1 MSDRATE
8 TATEFTMDDRE
19 TEESTGTLG
28 EMSHTNP
35 YTGESFGDAMV
46 YDRGPAV
53 AADGGAAGP
62 GTVDPDDEELNELAA
77 NLNALVGTV
86 KGGLEETILVLNAL
100 KDQDLTQLFVG
111 LHLIHEVTS
120 PQAFGMLR
128 ERGIE
133 VARPDLTLATVDHIV
148 PTADQSRPYG
158 DDAAETMM
166 SELEENVRD
175 AGIEFL
181 SPDTGEQGIVHV
193 VGPEQGLTQ
202 PGKTIVCGDSHT
214 STHGA
219 FGALAFGIGTSQ
231 IRDVLATQTIAM
243 DKQKVR
249 RIQVDG
255 ELGEGCEAKD
265 VILEII
271 RRLGTEGGVGYVY
284 EYGGEAVEHLGME
297 GRMSICNMSIEGGA
311 RAGYVNPDETTY
323 EWLRDT
329 DYFQEHPEKFEEL
342 KPYWE
347 SIRSDADAEYDDV
360 VRIDADDLEPVVTW
374 GTTPG
379 QGVGI
384 TDPIPDPESLP
395 KDKQETARRAQEH
408 MRVEP
413 GDTMEGYPID
423 VAFLGSCTNARLPD
437 LRRAANIVE
446 GRQVHEDVRAFV
458 VPGSQRVQR
467 AAEEEGLKDIF
478 EAAGFEWRNA
488 GCSMCLGMNEDQLEG
503 DEACA
508 SSSNR
513 NFIGR
518 QGSKDG
524 RTVLMNPQMVAAAAI
539 EGKVTDVRNLPEVV
553 RV

>member
-1 MSDRATE
+1 MS
-8 TATEFTMDDRE
+8 
-19 TEESTGTLG
+19 SGTL
-28 EMSHTNP
+28 
-35 YTGESFGDAMV
+35 
-46 YDRGPAV
+46 YDKVWDRHKVTTLPNG
-53 AADGGAAGP
+53 
-62 GTVDPDDEELNELAA
+62 
-77 NLNALVGTV
+77 
-86 KGGLEETILVLNAL
+86 
-100 KDQDLTQLFVG
+100 QDQLFVG

-120 PQAFGMLR
+120 PQAFGMLK
-128 ERGIE
+128 ERGLD
-133 VARPDLTLATVDHIV
+133 VARPDLTHATVDHIV
-148 PTADQSRPYG
+148 PTANQDRPYS

-166 SELEENVRD
+166 AELEENVRD
-175 AGIEFL
+175 AGIQF
-181 SPDTGEQGIVHV
+181 SDPTTGDQGIVHV
-193 VGPEQGLTQ
+193 IGPEQGITQ

-243 DKQKVR
+243 EKQKVR
-249 RIQVDG
+249 KIEVTG
-255 ELGEGCEAKD
+255 ELDEGVEAKD
-265 VILEII
+265 IILEII

-284 EYGGEAVEHLGME
+284 EYAGETIENLDME

-323 EWLRDT
+323 EWLEDT

-347 SIRSDADAEYDDV
+347 SIRSDDDAEYDDV
-360 VRIDADDLEPVVTW
+360 VEIDAGELDPVVTW

-379 QGVGI
+379 QGIGI
-384 TDPIPDPESLP
+384 DDPIPEPESLAD
-395 KDKQETARRAQEH
+395 DKVDTARRAQEH

-413 GDTMEGYPID
+413 GETMEGYDID

-437 LRRAANIVE
+437 LRRAARIVK
-446 GRQVHEDVRAFV
+446 GREVADDVRAFV

-478 EAAGFEWRNA
+478 EDAGFEWRNA

-513 NFIGR
+513 NFVGR

-524 RTVLMNPQMVAAAAI
+524 RTVLMNPRMVAAAAI
-539 EGKVTDVRNLPEVV
+539 TGEVSDVRDLKEVALQ
-553 RV
+553 

>member
-1 MSDRATE
+1 MSK
-8 TATEFTMDDRE
+8 
-19 TEESTGTLG
+19 GTL
-28 EMSHTNP
+28 
-35 YTGESFGDAMV
+35 
-46 YDRGPAV
+46 YDKV
-53 AADGGAAGP
+53 W
-62 GTVDPDDEELNELAA
+62 
-77 NLNALVGTV
+77 
-86 KGGLEETILVLNAL
+86 
-100 KDQDLTQLFVG
+100 DQHKVTTLPNGQDQLFVG

-120 PQAFGMLR
+120 PQAFGMLK
-128 ERGIE
+128 ERGLE
-133 VARPDLTLATVDHIV
+133 VARPDLTHATVDHIV
-148 PTADQSRPYG
+148 PTANQDRPYS

-166 SELEENVRD
+166 AELEENVRD
-175 AGIEFL
+175 AGIQF
-181 SPDTGEQGIVHV
+181 SDPTTGDQGIVHV
-193 VGPEQGLTQ
+193 IGPEQGITQ

-243 DKQKVR
+243 EKQKVR
-249 RIQVDG
+249 KIEVTG
-255 ELGEGCEAKD
+255 ELDEGVEAKD
-265 VILEII
+265 IILEII

-284 EYGGEAVEHLGME
+284 EYAGETIENLDME

-323 EWLRDT
+323 EWLEET
-329 DYFQEHPEKFEEL
+329 DYFQENPEKFEEL

-347 SIRSDADAEYDDV
+347 SIRSDDDAEYDDV
-360 VRIDADDLEPVVTW
+360 VEIDASELDPVVTW

-379 QGVGI
+379 QGIGI
-384 TDPIPDPESLP
+384 DDPIPEPEDLAD
-395 KDKQETARRAQEH
+395 DKVDTARRAQKH

-413 GDTMEGYPID
+413 GETMEGYDID

-437 LRRAANIVE
+437 LRRAARIVK
-446 GRQVHEDVRAFV
+446 GRQVDDDVRAFV

-478 EAAGFEWRNA
+478 EEAGFEWRNA

-513 NFIGR
+513 NFVGR

-524 RTVLMNPQMVAAAAI
+524 RTVLMNPRMVAAAAI
-539 EGKVTDVRNLPEVV
+539 TGEVSDVRDLKEVTLA
-553 RV
+553 

>member
-1 MSDRATE
+1 MS
-8 TATEFTMDDRE
+8 
-19 TEESTGTLG
+19 SGTL
-28 EMSHTNP
+28 
-35 YTGESFGDAMV
+35 
-46 YDRGPAV
+46 YDKVWDRHKVTTLPNG
-53 AADGGAAGP
+53 
-62 GTVDPDDEELNELAA
+62 
-77 NLNALVGTV
+77 
-86 KGGLEETILVLNAL
+86 
-100 KDQDLTQLFVG
+100 QDQLFVG

-128 ERGIE
+128 ERDID

-148 PTADQSRPYG
+148 PTADQSRPFA
-158 DDAAETMM
+158 DDAAEEMM
-166 SELEENVRD
+166 SELEANVRD

-181 SPDTGEQGIVHV
+181 DPTSGEQGIVHV
-193 VGPEQGLTQ
+193 VGPEQGVTQ

-219 FGALAFGIGTSQ
+219 FGALAFGVGTSQ

-243 DKQKVR
+243 DKQDVR
-249 RIQVDG
+249 KIEVTG
-255 ELGEGCEAKD
+255 ELGEGVEAKD

-271 RRLGTEGGVGYVY
+271 RRLGTDGGVGYVY
-284 EYGGEAVEHLGME
+284 EYAGEAIESLDME

-311 RAGYVNPDETTY
+311 RAGYVNPDGTTY
-323 EWLRDT
+323 SWLSET
-329 DYFQEHPEKFEEL
+329 DYFEEHPAEYDRL

-347 SIRSDADAEYDDV
+347 SIRSDDDAEYDDV
-360 VRIDADDLEPVVTW
+360 VTIDGSALEPVVTW

-384 TDPIPDPESLP
+384 TDPIPEPESLP
-395 KDKQETARRAQEH
+395 EDKQDTARRAQEH

-437 LRRAANIVE
+437 LRRGAAIVE
-446 GRQVHEDVRAFV
+446 GREVHEDVRAMV
-458 VPGSQRVQR
+458 VPGSQRVKA
-467 AAEEEGLKDIF
+467 AAESEGLDEIF
-478 EAAGFEWRNA
+478 REAGFEWRGA

-503 DEACA
+503 DEASA

-513 NFIGR
+513 NFVGR

-524 RTVLMNPQMVAAAAI
+524 RTVLMNPQMVAAAAV
-539 EGKVTDVRNLPEVV
+539 EGEVTDVRELPEVATV
-553 RV
+553 S

>member
-1 MSDRATE
+1 MSK
-8 TATEFTMDDRE
+8 
-19 TEESTGTLG
+19 GTLYDKVWDR
-28 EMSHTNP
+28 HKVTTLP
-35 YTGESFGDAMV
+35 TG
-46 YDRGPAV
+46 
-53 AADGGAAGP
+53 
-62 GTVDPDDEELNELAA
+62 
-77 NLNALVGTV
+77 
-86 KGGLEETILVLNAL
+86 
-100 KDQDLTQLFVG
+100 QDQLFVG

-128 ERGIE
+128 ERDLE
-133 VARPDLTLATVDHIV
+133 VAFPELTHATVDHIV
-148 PTADQSRPYG
+148 PTADQSRPYEE
-158 DDAAETMM
+158 DAAEEMM
-166 SELEENVRD
+166 AELEANVRD
-175 AGIEFL
+175 AGIEF
-181 SPDTGEQGIVHV
+181 SDPTTGDQGIVHV
-193 VGPEQGLTQ
+193 IGPEQGITQ

-231 IRDVLATQTIAM
+231 IRDVLATGTVAM
-243 DKQKVR
+243 EKQKVR
-249 RIQVDG
+249 KIQVDG
-255 ELGEGCEAKD
+255 ELGDGVEAKD

-284 EYGGEAVEHLGME
+284 EYAGEAIESLGME

-323 EWLRDT
+323 EWLEQT
-329 DYFQEHPEKFEEL
+329 DYFQENPETFDEL

-360 VRIDADDLEPVVTW
+360 VHIDANELEPVVTW

-384 TDPIPDPESLP
+384 SDPIPEPESLP
-395 KDKQETARRAQEH
+395 KEKQDTARRAQEH

-413 GDTMEGYPID
+413 GETMEGYNID

-437 LRRAANIVE
+437 LRRAARIVE
-446 GRQVHEDVRAFV
+446 GRQVDDDVRAMV

-467 AAEEEGLKDIF
+467 TAEEEGLKDTF
-478 EAAGFEWRNA
+478 EEAGFEWRNA

-513 NFIGR
+513 NFVGR

-524 RTVLMNPQMVAAAAI
+524 RTVLMSPRMVAAAAI
-539 EGKVTDVRNLPEVV
+539 TGEVSDVRDLKEVNLA
-553 RV
+553 

>member
-1 MSDRATE
+1 MSQ
-8 TATEFTMDDRE
+8 
-19 TEESTGTLG
+19 GTL
-28 EMSHTNP
+28 
-35 YTGESFGDAMV
+35 
-46 YDRGPAV
+46 YDKVWDRHKVTTLPNG
-53 AADGGAAGP
+53 
-62 GTVDPDDEELNELAA
+62 
-77 NLNALVGTV
+77 
-86 KGGLEETILVLNAL
+86 
-100 KDQDLTQLFVG
+100 QDQLFVG

-128 ERGIE
+128 ERDLE
-133 VARPDLTLATVDHIV
+133 VARPDLTHATVDHIV
-148 PTADQSRPYG
+148 PTADQSRPYS
-158 DDAAETMM
+158 DDAAEEMM
-166 SELEENVRD
+166 AELEENVRE
-175 AGIEFL
+175 AGIEFDD
-181 SPDTGEQGIVHV
+181 PTTGNQGIVHV
-193 VGPEQGLTQ
+193 IGPEQGITQ

-243 DKQKVR
+243 EKQQVR
-249 RIQVDG
+249 KIQVDG
-255 ELGEGCEAKD
+255 ELGEGVEAKD

-284 EYGGEAVEHLGME
+284 EYAGEAIRNLDME

-323 EWLRDT
+323 EWLEGT
-329 DYFQEHPEKFEEL
+329 DYFQENPEEFDEL

-347 SIRSDADAEYDDV
+347 SIRSDDDAEYDDV
-360 VRIDADDLEPVVTW
+360 VTIDASSLDPVVTW

-384 TDPIPDPESLP
+384 HDPIPAPEDLP
-395 KDKQETARRAQEH
+395 EDKQDTARRAQKH

-413 GDTMEGYPID
+413 GETMEGYDID

-437 LRRAANIVE
+437 LRRAARVVK
-446 GRQVHEDVRAFV
+446 GRQVADDVRAFV

-467 AAEEEGLKDIF
+467 AAEEEGLADIF
-478 EAAGFEWRNA
+478 REAGFDWRNA

-513 NFIGR
+513 NFVGR

-524 RTVLMNPQMVAAAAI
+524 RTVLMNPRMVAAAAI
-539 EGKVTDVRNLPEVV
+539 TGEVTDVRDLKEVKLA
-553 RV
+553 